1 MVRTPSAPSEPE
13 PGTPHVTGV
22 IGAAKF
28 LHGKLLS
35 VDCSAPPAATL
46 TILAGSTTWS
56 MRAANSNKAIVIGA
70 DQISCDWK
78 NQKVAVNYRETG
90 DRQADIISLEVQ

>member
-1 MVRTPSAPSEPE
+1 M
-13 PGTPHVTGV
+13 
-22 IGAAKF
+22 
-28 LHGKLLS
+28 
-35 VDCSAPPAATL
+35 
-46 TILAGSTTWS
+46 ILAGSTTWS